1 MSYRP
6 DSAMSFRASAGRVA
20 TPEGLLRMTPRPR
33 APPSSFKDG
42 TPRTPLSRPSS
53 RAGAETPDWYGE
65 PLHYYAPGNH
75 RDPLDMEVATIV
87 NSIPH
92 SMVVERVDPPLR
104 QAPKEGEEVR
114 AQYAFSNQLG
124 RKVITCKLT
133 TMTRTGKGT
142 TKKVMCR
149 VGGGASPF
157 ISRPTLS
164 STPCLLRPWHVMV
177 QPWCGED
184 K

>member
-6 DSAMSFRASAGRVA
+6 DSAMSFRASAARVA
-20 TPEGLLRMTPRPR
+20 TPEGLSRMTPRPR

-65 PLHYYAPGNH
+65 PLHHYAPGNH
-75 RDPLDMEVATIV
+75 RDPLDTEVATIV

-133 TMTRTGKGT
+133 TMTRSGKGT

-149 VGGGASPF
+149 VGGGAWL
-157 ISRPTLS
+157 LS
-164 STPCLLRPWHVMV
+164 FPCLPCPLHPWHVLAL
-177 QPWCGED
+177 PWCRGHL
-184 K
+184 